1 MQNTNPNKHKHMK
14 RKFFSL
20 MALAAALSASAEVNY
35 QVVPLPQRIELDKTG
50 QTTLLIKG
58 QAVSY
63 PAENAQMRSLPAS
76 SWDLRLHPNS
86 SPRRNPRSRRSNRLP

>member
-1 MQNTNPNKHKHMK
+1 MK

-20 MALAAALSASAEVNY
+20 MALAAALSVSAEVNY
-35 QVVPLPQRIELDKTG
+35 QVVPLPQRIEMDKTA

-63 PAENAQMRSLPAS
+63 PAENAQMR
-76 SWDLRLHPNS
+76 
-86 SPRRNPRSRRSNRLP
+86 RNAEFAREFLGLVPTP